1 MGRKARSRK
10 RQGIYHIYNRSSNK
24 MRIFNSDELKQHF
37 LDLIERY
44 NAKYHLKIY
53 HYAIMTN
60 HFHLAIEGDIQEI
73 SAFVSGLS
81 SRYTIHYHKFYDNGH
96 GSIWQGR
103 YKSILVQK
111 EH

>member
-1 MGRKARSRK
+1 MGRKARSRN

-44 NAKYHLKIY
+44 KANYHLKIY

-60 HFHLAIEGDIQEI
+60 HFHLAIEGDIP
-73 SAFVSGLS
+73 
-81 SRYTIHYHKFYDNGH
+81 
-96 GSIWQGR
+96 
-103 YKSILVQK
+103 
-111 EH
+111 